1 MSTGYRPDVPAP
13 EGTRDA
19 PAAKVAGLEAQN
31 LKDKFTGEFNSNS
44 QHLHRLLPLD
54 HGILTTGILDK
65 KHTGFGSHTNAGGP
79 SKADLDVGK
88 RFKPEGGMRSNKVD
102 TTGHQ
107 TKGE

>member
-44 QHLHRLLPLD
+44 NTYTACCH
-54 HGILTTGILDK
+54 
-65 KHTGFGSHTNAGGP
+65 
-79 SKADLDVGK
+79 
-88 RFKPEGGMRSNKVD
+88 
-102 TTGHQ
+102 
-107 TKGE
+107 